1 MKLFESHVS
10 FEAMKPYNSPG
21 PQAGRAF
28 GGLGDLVSDF
38 FGSVNTLTESVFGV
52 KQSREATTQAANV
65 AIARAQAEAQAS
77 ALRGVAF
84 NKALPWVA
92 AALAVGVVAVVVLK
106 R

>member
-10 FEAMKPYNSPG
+10 FEAMKPYNGPG
-21 PQAGRAF
+21 SQAGRAVGF
-28 GGLGDLVSDF
+28 GDLVSDF

-52 KQSREATTQAANV
+52 KQSREATTQAANI
-65 AIARAQAEAQAS
+65 AIARAQAEAHAS